1 MQQKIKNKMTALG
14 ISKSHKLLLA
24 ISGGIDSMFLCD
36 ILQKNNY
43 DFALCHCNFT
53 LRSEESEQDEAFIR
67 AWAEKYHLPIFV
79 ARFNTKAYAEK
90 QKISIQEA
98 ARELRYDFFAQTATK
113 NNFDFVLT
121 AHNLDDKIESFFIN
135 LLRSSG
141 IKGLAGIPEINANI
155 IRPILDISRDE
166 ISQYMQ
172 KEKIP
177 FREDSSNSETKYL
190 RNKLRHILLPEM
202 EKLQADYRS
211 SISKSINYLKQAH
224 CFQKA
229 ALKHYF
235 KKCIQQ
241 KQDAFYINKNTLL
254 KEEQR
259 FFILFHFLKD
269 YGFNAE
275 QCRQILESVEDK
287 DGLTGKAFYS
297 DTYFLQVERSYLT
310 LAKQQEKTVKQYL
323 ISSFDTAF
331 SFENKKIVFSQNPKI
346 SSLKT
351 DKNTVLIDLDKVKFP
366 FIIRA
371 WKKGD
376 RIYPYGMKGSKL
388 ISDIFTDLKFSKEEK
403 EAVKILS
410 NKAGEII
417 WIIGHRADRR
427 FGVNK
432 ESKNILQLS
441 LVEN

>member
-1 MQQKIKNKMTALG
+1 MQQKIKDKMAALG

-36 ILQKNNY
+36 ILQKNKY

-67 AWAEKYHLPIFV
+67 AWAEKKHLPIFV
-79 ARFNTKAYAEK
+79 AHFNTKEYAEK

-98 ARELRYDFFAQTATK
+98 ARELRYDFFAETAAK

-141 IKGLAGIPEINANI
+141 IKGLTGIPEKNANI
-155 IRPILDISRDE
+155 IRPVLDISREE
-166 ISQYMQ
+166 ISQYMR

-190 RNKLRHILLPEM
+190 RNKLRHLIIPEL
-202 EKLQADYRS
+202 EKLQKDYRS
-211 SISKSINYLKQAH
+211 SISKSIDYLKQAH

-229 ALKHYF
+229 ALQKYF
-235 KKCIQQ
+235 AKLIRKE
-241 KQDAFYINKNTLL
+241 DEAFYIDKKALL
-254 KEEQR
+254 KEEQQ

-275 QCRQILESVEDK
+275 QCRQIHESLDVK
-287 DGLTGKAFYS
+287 NSLSGKTFYS
-297 DTYFLQVERSYLT
+297 DTYFLQVERSYLK
-310 LAKQQEKTVKQYL
+310 LAKQQEKIEKQWL
-323 ISSFDTAF
+323 ISSFDTDF
-331 SFENKKIVFSQNPKI
+331 SFEKKKIVFSQNPKI

-351 DKNTVLIDLDKVKFP
+351 DKNSIFIDLDKVKFP
-366 FIIRA
+366 LIIRT
-371 WKKGD
+371 WKNGD

-403 EAVKILS
+403 QAARILC
-410 NKAGEII
+410 NKKGEII
-417 WIIGHRADRR
+417 WIIDCRADRR
-427 FGVNK
+427 FGVSK
-432 ESKNILQLS
+432 ESKRILQLS
-441 LVEN
+441 CEEY

>member
-1 MQQKIKNKMTALG
+1 MQQKIKDKMTVLG
-14 ISKSHKLLLA
+14 VTKSHKLLLA

-36 ILQKNNY
+36 ILLKNNY
-43 DFALCHCNFT
+43 DFALCHCNFI
-53 LRSEESEQDEAFIR
+53 LRSAESDQDEAFVR
-67 AWAEKYHLPIFV
+67 GYAEKKNLPIFI
-79 ARFNTKAYAEK
+79 ARFDTKEYAKEHK
-90 QKISIQEA
+90 LSIQEA
-98 ARELRYDFFAQTATK
+98 ARELRYNFFAETAEK
-113 NNFDFVLT
+113 NNFDFILT

-141 IKGLAGIPEINANI
+141 IKGLAGIPEKNANI
-155 IRPILDISRDE
+155 IRPILAISREE
-166 ISQYMQ
+166 ISQYMR
-172 KEKIP
+172 KERIP

-190 RNKLRHILLPEM
+190 RNKLRHIVLAELENVQ
-202 EKLQADYRS
+202 KDYRS
-211 SISKSINYLKQAH
+211 SISKSIDYLHEAH

-229 ALKHYF
+229 ALQKYF
-235 KKCIQQ
+235 VKLIRKED
-241 KQDAFYINKNTLL
+241 DAFYIDKKALL
-254 KEEQR
+254 KEEQQ

-275 QCRQILESVEDK
+275 QCRQILEGLVDK
-287 DGLTGKAFYS
+287 NNLSGKAFYS
-297 DTYFLQVERSYLT
+297 DTYFLQVERSYLK
-310 LAKQQEKTVKQYL
+310 LAKQQEKIVKQYL
-323 ISSFDTAF
+323 ISSFDMAF

-351 DKNTVLIDLDKVKFP
+351 DKNSIFIDLDKVKFP
-366 FIIRA
+366 LIIRT
-371 WKKGD
+371 WEKGD

-403 EAVKILS
+403 QAARILC
-410 NKAGEII
+410 NKKGEII

-441 LVEN
+441 LVEY